1 MASNDLRTSA
11 ASERAILAAH
21 SALDPRKAIVPT
33 WQQSLQ
39 HAFRS
44 VDALL
49 ECLELTPAQLPPLD
63 RTNPFP
69 LLVPHEF
76 VRRMRPGDPHDPLL
90 RQILPLE
97 SERSLPPGFVADPV
111 NDAQFESSPGLLHKY
126 ATRVLL
132 IAAGTCAVNCRYCF
146 RRHYPYQDSPKSN
159 EAWEP
164 ALATIASDTSIE
176 EVLLSGGDPLALGNA
191 KLTSLVRG
199 IEAIAHVRRLRIHTR
214 FPVMI
219 PQRVDDGLCELF
231 EKSRLTTWVVLHINH
246 ANEVDQ
252 AVADAASKLR
262 RCGVCVLNQSVLLR
276 GINDRLEDQRELCS
290 RLVDAGIQPYY
301 LHQLDPVAGASHFEC
316 EQSLG
321 ESIVRELRSMLSG
334 YAVPRFV
341 KEIPGRTNKTLLG

>member
-1 MASNDLRTSA
+1 MASDDPRTSP
-11 ASERAILAAH
+11 STGMVSLAADV
-21 SALDPRKAIVPT
+21 ALDPQHPPVLT

-39 HAFRS
+39 QAFRS

-49 ECLELTPAQLPPLD
+49 EHLNLSPDRLPPLD

-76 VRRMRPGDPHDPLL
+76 VRRMQPGDPYDPLL
-90 RQILPLE
+90 RQILPLA
-97 SERSLPPGFVADPV
+97 SERGLPPGFVADPV
-111 NDAQFESSPGLLHKY
+111 NDSEFETSPGLLHKY

-164 ALATIASDTSIE
+164 ALATIAQDKSIE

-199 IEAIAHVRRLRIHTR
+199 IEAIGHVRRLRIHTR

-219 PQRVDDGLCELF
+219 PQRVDEGLCELF
-231 EKSRLTTWVVLHINH
+231 EKSRLTTWMVLHINH
-246 ANEVDQ
+246 ANEVDR

-262 RCGVCVLNQSVLLR
+262 RCGVSMLNQSVLLQ

-290 RLVDAGIQPYY
+290 RLVDVGIQPYY

-321 ESIVRELRSMLSG
+321 ESIVRELRSVLSG

-341 KEIPGRTNKTLLG
+341 KEIPGRSSKTLLG